1 MNEKYEPARNKL
13 DRNHMP
19 MGKLLDSLLTDCK
32 IASMPGFVG
41 TVGTTSVVVL
51 NGNSKRVYALVVNDS
66 LQDVW
71 LGFGEPATQNQ
82 GIRLNSEGG
91 NFELTWKNLFTG
103 TISAISKSE
112 NVNVIGVDGYGH

>member
-1 MNEKYEPARNKL
+1 MNEKYDPARNKL

-19 MGKLLDSLLTDCK
+19 MGKVLDALLTDCK
-32 IASMPGFVG
+32 VASMPGFVG
-41 TVGTTSVVVL
+41 TVGTISVVL
-51 NGNSKRVYALVVNDS
+51 LAGNSKRVYSLVVNDS

-71 LGFGEPATQNQ
+71 LGFGEVAVPNK

-91 NFELTWKNLFTG
+91 NYELTWKNLFTG

-112 NVNVIGVDGYGH
+112 NCNVIGVDGYGH